1 MSHVAP
7 APRGGGRC
15 QGVWHWRAHRSLA
28 GRHPGRLIRHSVAK
42 SLTTTF
48 LQSTTARYLN
58 VIADAGAV
66 SQGRKLAAQ
75 SAKRAAETA
84 TKAQPNAAALA
95 GVAASFVD
103 GCVSHELSEATRRAC
118 RR

>member
-1 MSHVAP
+1 V
-7 APRGGGRC
+7 
-15 QGVWHWRAHRSLA
+15 
-28 GRHPGRLIRHSVAK
+28 
-42 SLTTTF
+42 T
-48 LQSTTARYLN
+48 
-58 VIADAGAV
+58 ADAGAV

-103 GCVSHELSEATRRAC
+103 GCVSHEAFLGNETCMQALSEGSAARWHHPYRG
-118 RR
+118 